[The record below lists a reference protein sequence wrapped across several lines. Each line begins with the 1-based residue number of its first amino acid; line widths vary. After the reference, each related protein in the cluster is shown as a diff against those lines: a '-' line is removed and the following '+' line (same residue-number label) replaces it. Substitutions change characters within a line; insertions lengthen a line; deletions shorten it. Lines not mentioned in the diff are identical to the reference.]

1 MAMVII
7 LFKIQRYYCYIEL
20 QMNLYKYILLTL
32 LVMLLNLTPTMG
44 QIKLSGKVTNQDDE
58 PIELAIVRVEGTS
71 LGTMTDLKGLYTL
84 NIPETTNDT
93 TIIKFSCLGYSN
105 ITRQYIDV
113 KGPVNLNV
121 RMYNSSREL
130 TEVEIVEYKKQ
141 TSGMALIDANIAKLT
156 PDASGGSI
164 EAILTTMGG
173 VSSKNEMSSQYMVRG
188 GSYDENSVYINGI
201 EVYRPLLISSG
212 QQEGLSIIN
221 PDMVGEVAFSTGG
234 FSSEYGDKMSSVL
247 DITYRDPEKLEG
259 SFSASLMGGSA
270 SFGQSSKNFSQLH
283 GVRYKRNTSLLSTL
297 ETRGE
302 YNPEYFDY
310 QTIMRYSFNKNLN
323 VSFLGNIAMNNY
335 SFIPQDRE
343 TSFGTMTDAKQFTVY
358 FDGEEDD
365 TFETY
370 FGALSLDYR
379 VNDNTTLELLTS
391 GYLTNE
397 LVTYDISGEYWLD
410 EAGSSEYSDDGTDAT
425 TGGELGVGK
434 YHEHARDRLKASVLA
449 LSLKGSTKYN
459 KHNFQYGATVQSE
472 YIYESAREWEWR
484 DSAGYSLPYTGDG
497 VNVVYNLNS
506 NQEVSST
513 RLAFYLQDTYKAQFN
528 SGLFVINGGVRCSYW
543 SFNKEFLLSPRVSVG
558 FVPAANEQFSFR
570 LATGVYYQSPFYK
583 EYRVEV
589 EDDNGNTQIE
599 LNEDIKSQRS
609 IQLIMGGEYTFRAM
623 ERPFKVSAELYYK
636 KLDDLISYEIDN
648 LKIVYSGYNDSQG
661 YITGVDFKLFGQ
673 FVPGTD
679 SWISLSLMKTQE
691 ELNGVK
697 VPRATDQRYNF
708 AIFFQDYFPKF
719 PRMKFS
725 LKGVLSDGMPVTAP
739 NTTRDEGYFRTPS
752 YKRVDVGVSYCLV
765 GGDEPSNLNARSGFF
780 SNFKSIWLG
789 VDIFNLLD
797 ISNVS
802 SYYWVTDVN
811 DNQYAVPN
819 YLTGRQINVRLSVA
833 F

>member
-1 MAMVII
+1 
-7 LFKIQRYYCYIEL
+7 
-20 QMNLYKYILLTL
+20 MNLYKYILVTLFVTVLTIL
-32 LVMLLNLTPTMG
+32 PTRG
-44 QIKLSGKVTNQDDE
+44 QIKLSGRVTNQNDE
-58 PIELAIVRVEGTS
+58 PIELAIVRVKGTS
-71 LGTMTDLKGLYTL
+71 LGTMTDLKGLYSL
-84 NIPETTNDT
+84 NIPKAANDS
-93 TIIKFSCLGYSN
+93 TIIEFSCLGYSN
-105 ITRQYIDV
+105 ITRQYIDAR
-113 KGPVNLNV
+113 GDINLNV
-121 RMYNSSREL
+121 RMYNSSRAL
-130 TEVEIVEYKKQ
+130 TELEVVEYKKQ
-141 TSGMALIDANIAKLT
+141 TSAMSLIDANIAKLT

-164 EAILTTMGG
+164 EAMLTTMGG

-221 PDMVGEVAFSTGG
+221 PDMVGQVAFSTGG

-259 SFSASLMGGSA
+259 SLSASLMGGSV

-297 ETRGE
+297 ETKGE
-302 YNPEYFDY
+302 YDPEYFDY
-310 QTIMRYSFNKNLN
+310 QTIMRYSVNKKLDI
-323 VSFLGNIAMNNY
+323 SFLGNIAVNNY
-335 SFIPQDRE
+335 SFVPQDRE
-343 TSFGTMTDAKQFTVY
+343 TSFGTMTNAKQFTVY
-358 FDGEEDD
+358 FDGEEADR
-365 TFETY
+365 FETY
-370 FGALSLDYR
+370 FGALSLDYK
-379 VNDNTTLELLTS
+379 VNDKSWLQFLAS

-397 LVTYDISGEYWLD
+397 LVTYDIAGEYWLD
-410 EAGSSEYSDDGTDAT
+410 EAGSSSYSDDGADAT

-434 YHEHARDRLKASVLA
+434 YHEHARNRLKASVMA
-449 LSLKGSTKYN
+449 MSVKGATTIN
-459 KHNFQYGATVQSE
+459 KHTVEYGATLQSE
-472 YIYESAREWEWR
+472 YIYENAREWEWR
-484 DSAGYSLPYTGDG
+484 DSAGYSLPHTGNG

-506 NQEVSST
+506 NQELNSA
-513 RLAFYLQDTYKAQFN
+513 RFALYAQDSYKAQHS
-528 SGLFVINGGVRCSYW
+528 SGLYVINGGVRASYY
-543 SFNKEFLLSPRVSVG
+543 SFNNEFLLSPRVSLG

-570 LATGVYYQSPFYK
+570 LASGIYYQSPFYK
-583 EYRVEV
+583 EYRVSTV
-589 EDDNGNTQIE
+589 DEDGNTQIE
-599 LNEDIKSQRS
+599 LNDDIKSQRS
-609 IQLIMGGEYTFRAM
+609 IQLILGGDYTFRAM
-623 ERPFKVSAELYYK
+623 NRPFKVSTEIYYK
-636 KLDDLISYEIDN
+636 NLDNLISYEIDN

-661 YITGVDFKLFGQ
+661 YIAGVDFKLFGQ

-697 VPRATDQRYNF
+697 VPRATDQRYNL
-708 AIFFQDYFPKF
+708 AVFFQDYFPKF

-752 YKRVDVGVSYCLV
+752 YKRVDIGVSYCLV
-765 GGDEPSNLNARSGFF
+765 GGDEPSSVNTGSGFF

-789 VDIFNLLD
+789 VDLFNLLD

-819 YLTGRQINVRLSVA
+819 YLTGRQINVRLNIA